1 MFLIK
6 SYRKMHR
13 KHNMQQFQ
21 SIFKANFLQNV
32 FIKSSYLHIYNY
44 LNFHHTGRKSCASK
58 YLFIS
63 FRKVAFYKQ
72 SAFIYSLQP
81 KITCNECTMDND
93 QINYTHNSSKST
105 IEDDTMLQI
114 INYVYFLGLP
124 LIGLMAVLG
133 NALVLYA
140 AYGSRNFGRLHIFD
154 VVIKSLAWTDLLLG
168 LIGIP
173 SQILGVYIQSIY

>member
-1 MFLIK
+1 MHPNIFLYLSEKLRFIN
-6 SYRKMHR
+6 SQLSFIHFSRK
-13 KHNMQQFQ
+13 
-21 SIFKANFLQNV
+21 
-32 FIKSSYLHIYNY
+32 LHVM
-44 LNFHHTGRKSCASK
+44 SD
-58 YLFIS
+58 
-63 FRKVAFYKQ
+63 
-72 SAFIYSLQP
+72 
-81 KITCNECTMDND
+81 TMDND

>member
-1 MFLIK
+1 
-6 SYRKMHR
+6 
-13 KHNMQQFQ
+13 
-21 SIFKANFLQNV
+21 
-32 FIKSSYLHIYNY
+32 
-44 LNFHHTGRKSCASK
+44 
-58 YLFIS
+58 
-63 FRKVAFYKQ
+63 
-72 SAFIYSLQP
+72 
-81 KITCNECTMDND
+81 MDNNQMD
-93 QINYTHNSSKST
+93 SIGNSSKSS

-114 INYVYFLGLP
+114 INYIYFLGLP
-124 LIGLMAVLG
+124 MIGLIAVLG